1 MKNPIQ
7 LIIAVLILTAALS
20 ACSMK
25 SEEDAIA
32 DALAITEDTFK
43 SETAA
48 EANFEHYGESFYL
61 PDKLE
66 VESKDK
72 SNLVL
77 TDGDQTYIIF
87 YNKNEGAL
95 SELNFNAVQN
105 SNALLLESFNDG
117 EKFGYVSVL
126 PDEGEG
132 YQLQIG
138 IGGAKITTYTD
149 KGKMDDDAKEL
160 MKIAKSIAAEATEE
174 S

>member
-7 LIIAVLILTAALS
+7 LIIVVLILSAVLG

-32 DALAITEDTFK
+32 DAEAIAEETFK
-43 SETAA
+43 GATEA
-48 EANFEHYGESFYL
+48 EENFEHYGESFYL

-66 VESKDK
+66 VDSKDK

-87 YNKNEGAL
+87 YNKNEDAL
-95 SELNFNAVQN
+95 SELNFEAVQN
-105 SNALLLESFNDG
+105 SNALLLESFSDE
-117 EKFGYVSVL
+117 EKFGYILVL

-149 KGKMDDDAKEL
+149 KGKMNENAEEL
-160 MKIAKSIAAEATEE
+160 MKIAKSIAADGTE
-174 S
+174 